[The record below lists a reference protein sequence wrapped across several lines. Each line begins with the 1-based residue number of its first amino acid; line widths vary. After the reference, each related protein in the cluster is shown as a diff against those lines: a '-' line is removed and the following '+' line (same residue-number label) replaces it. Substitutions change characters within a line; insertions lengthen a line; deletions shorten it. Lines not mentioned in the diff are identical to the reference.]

1 MDERY
6 DLILDLRPRLLRV
19 QCKTAV
25 ADGDETTLVVRC
37 YSCRRSAEG
46 LVKRAYTSNEIDAIA
61 AYCYELDR
69 SFLIPIERVD
79 GRTTIQL
86 RLAPARNNQARRIN
100 WASDFELA
108 ATLSRLQGP

>member
-25 ADGDETTLVVRC
+25 AGGGEILVVRC
-37 YSCRRSAEG
+37 YSRRRTPQG
-46 LVKRAYTSNEIDAIA
+46 LVNWAYTTDEVDAIA
-61 AYCYELDR
+61 AYCDELDR
-69 SFLIPIERVD
+69 CFLIPIERID

-100 WASDFELA
+100 WAVDFELP